1 MTRTAGAAVWAGGVP
16 ITLAAVAPWATT
28 EETFSQSGFDHG
40 DGAGTPMTCSGD
52 PVPSSPGPPDPV
64 SAR

>member
-16 ITLAAVAPWATT
+16 MTLATVALWATT
-28 EETFSQSGFDHG
+28 EGTFSQSGFDHG
-40 DGAGTPMTCSGD
+40 DGAGTPMTCSGA
-52 PVPSSPGPPDPV
+52 PAPFSPGPPDPA